1 MAVYDRTGI
10 YLRLYN
16 IKQDPLEKNN
26 VAMKNPNLV
35 MNLLDRLRLY
45 DEHSVRP
52 RHGKDSNALPS
63 GDTLVWGP
71 WIS

>member
-1 MAVYDRTGI
+1 MAVYDHPGI

-26 VAMKNPNLV
+26 VAMKNPDIV
-35 MNLLDRLRLY
+35 MNLLGRLRLY
-45 DEHSVRP
+45 DENSVTP
-52 RHGKDSNALPS
+52 RRGKDAYALPS

-71 WIS
+71 WLS